1 MDISTI
7 LAGNMQVSFSLIPN
21 KKKNDEKKEENNN
34 KVEPI
39 SDIVQISDEAK
50 NLEKN
55 SWFCYN

>member
-7 LAGNMQVSFSLIPN
+7 LAGNMQISFSLIPN

-55 SWFCYN
+55 S